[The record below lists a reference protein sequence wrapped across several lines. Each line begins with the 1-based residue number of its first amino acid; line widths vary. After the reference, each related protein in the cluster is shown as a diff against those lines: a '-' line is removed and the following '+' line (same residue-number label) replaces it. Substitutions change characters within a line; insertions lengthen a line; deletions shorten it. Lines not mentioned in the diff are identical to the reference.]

1 MMPCPD
7 MPCFDKDKKPRP
19 DTNGQQHF
27 MQSPF
32 PVPLIVLPETDS
44 TNTYLT
50 QLCHEQAS
58 AVHEFTTVIA
68 ERQTAGK
75 GQRGNSWES
84 EDFRNITFSFVLYP
98 TFIEARC
105 QFILSQ
111 IVSLS
116 IKEELDDWADDISI
130 KWPND
135 IYWNEKKI
143 CGILIE
149 NDLAGHHIGRS
160 ISGIGVNINQEVFRS
175 NAPNPVSLK
184 QITGQEYDRYL
195 ILANIMKRLKAYYLL
210 LQSDADRTATDRT
223 ATDLI
228 AHRYACSL
236 FRREGFHRYA
246 DADGEFLARL
256 LRVEP
261 DGRFVLEDREGKERG
276 YLFKE
281 VQYLL

>member
-1 MMPCPD
+1 MMPSPD
-7 MPCFDKDKKPRP
+7 MNRDPLTPP
-19 DTNGQQHF
+19 AE
-27 MQSPF
+27 F
-32 PVPLIVLPETDS
+32 PVPLIILEETDS
-44 TNTYLT
+44 TNNYLT
-50 QLCHEQAS
+50 QLCNEHPSVAQ
-58 AVHEFTTVIA
+58 EFTTVIA

-84 EDFRNITFSFVLYP
+84 EDGKNITFSFVLYP
-98 TFIEARC
+98 TFVEARR

-116 IKEELDDWADDISI
+116 IKEELDEWTDGASI

-135 IYWNEKKI
+135 IYLNEKKI

-149 NDLAGHHIGRS
+149 NDLCGHHIGRS

-184 QITGQEYDRYL
+184 QATGREHDRYL
-195 ILANIMKRLKAYYLL
+195 ILANIMMRARSYYAL
-210 LQSDADRTATDRT
+210 LQADAADEA
-223 ATDLI
+223 AQLI
-228 AHRYACSL
+228 AERYARSL

-246 DADGEFLARL
+246 DAAGEFLARL

-261 DGRFVLEDREGKERG
+261 DGRFVLEDCEGKERG

>member
-1 MMPCPD
+1 MMPCPE
-7 MPCFDKDKKPRP
+7 MKKEPNLIITP
-19 DTNGQQHF
+19 AE
-27 MQSPF
+27 F
-32 PVPLIVLPETDS
+32 PVPLIILPETGS
-44 TNTYLT
+44 TNNYLT
-50 QLCHEQAS
+50 QLCDEQPS
-58 AVHEFTTVIA
+58 AVQELTTVIA

-84 EDFRNITFSFVLYP
+84 EDCRNITFSFVLYP
-98 TFIEARC
+98 IFIEARH

-116 IKEELDDWADDISI
+116 IKEELDDWTDGISI

-149 NDLAGHHIGRS
+149 NDLSGHHIGRS
-160 ISGIGVNINQEVFRS
+160 ISGIGVNINQDVFRS

-184 QITGQEYDRYL
+184 QITGKTHDRYL
-195 ILANIMKRLKAYYLL
+195 ILANIMKRVKEYYDLL
-210 LQSDADRTATDRT
+210 RAGTSDSNATT
-223 ATDLI
+223 LI
-228 AHRYACSL
+228 AERYARSL
-236 FRREGFHRYA
+236 FRREGYHRYA
-246 DADGEFLARL
+246 DANGEFLARL

-261 DGRFVLEDREGKERG
+261 DGRFILEDRTGKERG

-281 VQYLL
+281 VQYIL

>member
-1 MMPCPD
+1 
-7 MPCFDKDKKPRP
+7 
-19 DTNGQQHF
+19 

-50 QLCHEQAS
+50 QLCDEQPT
-58 AVHEFTTVIA
+58 AVQEFTTIIA

-98 TFIEARC
+98 TFIEARR

-116 IKEELDDWADDISI
+116 IKEELDEWTDGISI

-149 NDLAGHHIGRS
+149 NDLTGHRIGRS
-160 ISGIGVNINQEVFRS
+160 ISGIGVNINQELFRS

-184 QITGQEYDRYL
+184 QITGQEHDRYL

-210 LQSDADRTATDRT
+210 LQSDADGT

-228 AHRYACSL
+228 AARYALSL

>member
-1 MMPCPD
+1 MMPCLEMNQESNRITTPG
-7 MPCFDKDKKPRP
+7 
-19 DTNGQQHF
+19 T
-27 MQSPF
+27 F
-32 PVPLIVLPETDS
+32 PVPLVVVEETDS
-44 TNTYLT
+44 TNRYLT
-50 QLCHEQAS
+50 QLCNEQQS
-58 AVHEFTTVIA
+58 DVREFTTVIA

-84 EDFRNITFSFVLYP
+84 EDCRNITFSFVLYP
-98 TFIEARC
+98 TFIEARR
-105 QFILSQ
+105 QFLLSQ

-116 IKEELDDWADDISI
+116 IKEELDEWTEGISI

-149 NDLAGHHIGRS
+149 NDLCGSHIERS
-160 ISGIGVNINQEVFRS
+160 ISGIGVNINQETFQS

-184 QITGQEYDRYL
+184 QITGQEHDRYL
-195 ILANIMKRLKAYYLL
+195 ILANIMKRVKEYYSL
-210 LQSDADRTATDRT
+210 LQ
-223 ATDLI
+223 TDLDKNI
-228 AHRYACSL
+228 ISLISDRYARSL

-256 LRVEP
+256 LRVET
-261 DGRFVLEDREGKERG
+261 DGRFILEDLTGKERG

-281 VQYLL
+281 VQYIL

>member
-1 MMPCPD
+1 M
-7 MPCFDKDKKPRP
+7 KKELNLMIIPAE
-19 DTNGQQHF
+19 
-27 MQSPF
+27 F
-32 PVPLIVLPETDS
+32 PVPLIILPETDS
-44 TNTYLT
+44 TNNYLT
-50 QLCHEQAS
+50 QLCNEQQS
-58 AVHEFTTVIA
+58 AVREFTTVIA

-84 EDFRNITFSFVLYP
+84 EDCRNITFSFVLYP
-98 TFIEARC
+98 TFIEARR

-116 IKEELDDWADDISI
+116 IKEELDEWTKGISI

-149 NDLAGHHIGRS
+149 NDLSGHHIGRS
-160 ISGIGVNINQEVFRS
+160 ISGIGVNINQETFRS
-175 NAPNPVSLK
+175 DAPNPVSLK
-184 QITGQEYDRYL
+184 QI
-195 ILANIMKRLKAYYLL
+195 L
-210 LQSDADRTATDRT
+210 LQTDSSGN
-223 ATDLI
+223 AANCI
-228 AHRYACSL
+228 AERYARSL

-256 LRVEP
+256 LCVEP
-261 DGRFVLEDREGKERG
+261 DGRFILEDQAGKVRG

-281 VQYLL
+281 VQYIL

>member
-1 MMPCPD
+1 MMPFPD
-7 MPCFDKDKKPRP
+7 M
-19 DTNGQQHF
+19 NQQTE
-27 MQSPF
+27 PAIPPTEF
-32 PVPLIVLPETDS
+32 PVPLIVVEETGS
-44 TNTYLT
+44 TNNYLT
-50 QLCHEQAS
+50 QLCNEQPS
-58 AVHEFTTVIA
+58 AVSEFTTVIA

-84 EDFRNITFSFVLYP
+84 EDGKNITFSFVLYP
-98 TFIEARC
+98 TFVEARR

-116 IKEELDDWADDISI
+116 IKEALDEWTDGISI

-149 NDLAGHHIGRS
+149 NDLAGYHIGRS

-175 NAPNPVSLK
+175 DAPNPVSLK
-184 QITGQEYDRYL
+184 QITGCDHNRYQ
-195 ILANIMKRLKAYYLL
+195 ILANIMKRVKAYYTL
-210 LQSDADRTATDRT
+210 LQADAPGDAAT
-223 ATDLI
+223 LI
-228 AHRYACSL
+228 ANRYSQSL
-236 FRREGFHRYA
+236 FRRQGFHRYT
-246 DADGEFLARL
+246 DANGEFSARL

-281 VQYLL
+281 VQYTIGAGNNS